1 MSYNISEIKNDIVNM
16 HKEDFYIKY
25 LIRSNN
31 WYFENILSK
40 KDSEIMS
47 ITDEFKFIV
56 SKSFG
61 VSFNNVLMVG
71 SGKTGYSFSPSK
83 KAFKKFNSQSDID
96 IAIISNNLFLDYWTL
111 FRKNYSLSNKYL
123 YGFIS
128 RGIYRGYISE
138 RNINN
143 IDECKVIWT
152 RKSNIS
158 NKKLK
163 EDLYFQNKISY
174 RIYRQ
179 WEDFEE
185 YTLQS
190 IELLAKKLKGDINNE
205 I

>member
-163 EDLYFQNKISY
+163 EDLYFQNKI
-174 RIYRQ
+174 
-179 WEDFEE
+179 
-185 YTLQS
+185 
-190 IELLAKKLKGDINNE
+190 
-205 I
+205 